1 MKKSEIHFSIALDEQ
16 KIPEAIS
23 WSATDAG
30 GDIHFAKAMNIS
42 IWDREQAGTMKIDL
56 WTKEMPVDEMKRFY
70 VDMIGSLAESIVAA
84 TSDEFMGAKLRALG
98 RELAQHVEQ
107 EEKSQQR

>member
-30 GDIHFAKAMNIS
+30 TDIHFAKAMNIS

-56 WTKEMPVDEMKRFY
+56 WTKEMPVNEMKRFY
-70 VDMIGSLAESIVAA
+70 VDMIGSLAESIVA
-84 TSDEFMGAKLRALG
+84 TTNDEYMGPKLRPVG
-98 RELAQHVEQ
+98 KELAQHVEQ
-107 EEKSQQR
+107 EERNAR